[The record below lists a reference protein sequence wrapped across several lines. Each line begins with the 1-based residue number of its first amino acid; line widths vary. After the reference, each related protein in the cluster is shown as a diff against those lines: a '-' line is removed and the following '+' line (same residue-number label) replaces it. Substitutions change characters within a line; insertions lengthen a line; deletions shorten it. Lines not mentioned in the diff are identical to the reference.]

1 MKNKFNISY
10 LFDISSIAKYSERK
24 KAKETTN
31 KSIRELYMFFINLIF
46 NFSKTILGI
55 ILFLIMLPLII
66 IFSFLIYFEDK
77 ANPIFSGMRVG
88 QNFKLIKLYKLRS
101 MLIRNNTGYQSTSAN
116 DTRILKIG
124 KFIRATKIDEL
135 LQIINLIKGELNF
148 VGPRPNVLDEVNK
161 YLIIENKLL
170 DYKPGITDFS
180 SIIFSDE
187 GEILKNSIN
196 PDLDYNLL
204 IRPRKNLIA
213 LLYFKDN
220 NFLSDIFVVLMTIW
234 NILNRKSALKI
245 IYKYMKKRN
254 ESIDFN
260 FILRDQPL
268 TAINNLEK
276 YFKLNENKLF

>member
-1 MKNKFNISY
+1 
-10 LFDISSIAKYSERK
+10 
-24 KAKETTN
+24 
-31 KSIRELYMFFINLIF
+31 
-46 NFSKTILGI
+46 
-55 ILFLIMLPLII
+55 MLPLII

-77 ANPIFSGMRVG
+77 ANPIFSGIRVG

-101 MLIRNNTGYQSTSAN
+101 MSIRNNTGYQSTSAN

-161 YLIIENKLL
+161 YLTIENRLL

-220 NFLSDIFVVLMTIW
+220 NFLSDFFVVLMTIW

-268 TAINNLEK
+268 TTINNLEK

>member
-1 MKNKFNISY
+1 
-10 LFDISSIAKYSERK
+10 
-24 KAKETTN
+24 
-31 KSIRELYMFFINLIF
+31 MFFINLIF
-46 NFSKTILGI
+46 NFFKTTIGI
-55 ILFLIMLPLII
+55 ILYLIMLPLII

-180 SIIFSDE
+180 SLHFFMQDQWVGE
-187 GEILKNSIN
+187 GDAGKTFDNFVLPTK
-196 PDLDYNLL
+196 
-204 IRPRKNLIA
+204 IA
-213 LLYFKDN
+213 LRIKYVNEQSFYT
-220 NFLSDIFVVLMTIW
+220 DIKVLM
-234 NILNRKSALKI
+234 
-245 IYKYMKKRN
+245 
-254 ESIDFN
+254 
-260 FILRDQPL
+260 L
-268 TAINNLEK
+268 TAKVLLKKILGLYKDKQIDVDINS
-276 YFKLNENKLF
+276 

>member
-24 KAKETTN
+24 KLNETIN
-31 KSIRELYMFFINLIF
+31 ISIKIPCMLFINLIF
-46 NFSKTILGI
+46 NSFKVILGI
-55 ILFLIMLPLII
+55 TLFLILLPLLV

-77 ANPIFSGMRVG
+77 ANPIFSGFRVG
-88 QNFKLIKLYKLRS
+88 QNFKLFKLYKLRS
-101 MLIRNNTGYQSTSAN
+101 MLIRNNIGHQSTSNN
-116 DTRILKIG
+116 DNRILKIG
-124 KFIRATKIDEL
+124 KIIRKTKIDEL
-135 LQIINLIKGELNF
+135 LQIINVIKRDINF

-161 YLIIENKLL
+161 YIDIEKKLL

-187 GEILKNSIN
+187 GAILKNSTN

-220 NFLSDIFVVLMTIW
+220 DYLSDIFVVLMTIW

-254 ESIDFN
+254 DSIDFN

-268 TAINNLEK
+268 TKINNLER
-276 YFKLNENKLF
+276 YFKPNENKFF